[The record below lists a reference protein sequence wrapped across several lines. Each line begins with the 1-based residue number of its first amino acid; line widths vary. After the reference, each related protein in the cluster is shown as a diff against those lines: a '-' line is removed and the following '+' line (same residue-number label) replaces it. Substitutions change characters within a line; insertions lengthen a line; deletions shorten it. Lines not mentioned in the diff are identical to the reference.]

1 MRPFCSAFS
10 LFEREQPLLYSD
22 ALIKNR
28 WTHSEGAL
36 INVDWYKLSSQQNLA
51 SSTVKQRRQCALFI

>member
-36 INVDWYKLSSQQNLA
+36 ISADWY
-51 SSTVKQRRQCALFI
+51 